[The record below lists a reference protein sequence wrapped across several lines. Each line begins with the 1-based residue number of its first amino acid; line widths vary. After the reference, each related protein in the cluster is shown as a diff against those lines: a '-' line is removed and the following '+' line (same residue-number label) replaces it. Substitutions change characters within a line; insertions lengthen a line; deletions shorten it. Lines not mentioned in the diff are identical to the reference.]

1 MTHTIFSKPLFRLGT
16 ILMALSLVTVLKA
29 QSDRGSIVGTVTDPS
44 GAAIPGAAVKAS
56 QTATNFL
63 REATSTETGRFV
75 IAELPPGLYELTVA
89 KDGFT
94 TFTQTGITVAVGQ
107 ASAVDVT
114 LKLGQVA
121 ERVEVRADASMLR
134 TESPE
139 LATSINNDAIDTLPL
154 DFSNN
159 IRNPMGFVKI
169 VPGSVV
175 NTNDGGWPVTSQ
187 NGLQSF
193 TEEIRID
200 GAPATNATPGV
211 FNEAQPSV
219 DAIQEFSLQTS
230 NFNAEYGDAGG
241 AIFNF
246 ALKSGTNQLH
256 GSAYEYLRNEFFNAK
271 NKDLSDTDP
280 KTKQR
285 RHDTGATI
293 GGPVVIPHL
302 YNGRDKTF
310 WFASFENFYTRDH
323 QLSPDWSVPRDE
335 WRKGD
340 LSSLLQPAILGTD
353 VLGRPIQQG
362 QIYDPNTTRTVT
374 ANGQNYVVRDPFPNN
389 QVPIRSE
396 VAQKVLSFIP
406 HASIPGLDTKNL
418 VGLTGEPLRDHR
430 IFSVKIDHNFSPKSH
445 LSGSFNYMFN
455 HKINGADP
463 FGMASAAR
471 DQTITSKFARLNHD
485 YTFGASAL
493 NHFTLGLLRYQNPD
507 GVPNRGFDPAKQLG
521 LKGTLITGWFPH
533 FSFGLSDIGTQQLK
547 HLYHTVPSVT
557 DSYSKVVG
565 SHTIKFGVEYRK
577 ALANF
582 FGGNS
587 AYGDLYFSANQTSLP
602 YVATDSAIYSKIGSP
617 FASFLLGTV
626 GGAGLNSPVHMSYR
640 SSDYAF
646 FIQDDYK
653 ITPRLTVN
661 YGLRYDLHRP
671 LSEKYDRISS
681 FVADI
686 PNPGAGNLPGALGFL
701 GSGAGRVGRHS
712 WLDTDF
718 KDLGPRVGAAY
729 KLDNR
734 TVLRGGFAVV
744 YGRLEVNTF
753 DPIQS
758 VGSGSV
764 TTSYPNIDPAT
775 QYLFL
780 LDNGFPAVNA
790 VPPVLDPTLLNNQ
803 SINVFSRDSGKL
815 PRIYNWN
822 FTVQRE
828 ITPNMTV
835 EAAYVGNRGTR
846 LIAGFLRTLNQND
859 YSVLS
864 LGDKLLQTIGS
875 AADAAALGVK
885 YPYPGF
891 TGTVAQALRPYPQY
905 QNITDPQATVGE
917 SDYNALQVKATHRPV
932 HGLDFLI
939 SYTLAKNITTVDD
952 AFGWG
957 GFGVLGAV
965 DAKKLKLERG
975 LAVDST
981 FTNNR
986 GDHTHNLVMAFGYE
1000 LPFAGRV
1007 QSRALRQVVGGW
1019 RVSGILQYE
1028 SGEALPVSPY
1038 YPNNL
1043 ADVIFNNEGRYDRV
1057 AGVPINNHVS
1067 NPWPGSSFMFN
1078 PAAFKDPAPFT
1089 LGNAARTYGEL
1100 RGFPYYNE
1108 DVSLTKMFKLG
1119 ESKRLE
1125 LRADAF
1131 NLFNRSV
1138 FNNPSTNVYDTPRYQ
1153 GGRAI
1158 GYGAFWGRQNVE
1170 RQMQLAA
1177 RFVF

>member
-1 MTHTIFSKPLFRLGT
+1 MKSTLSERPFSWLCT
-16 ILMALSLVTVLKA
+16 ILVVLSLNTVLVA

-44 GAAIPGAAVKAS
+44 GAAIPSATVRAT
-56 QTATNFL
+56 QTTTNFF
-63 REATSTETGRFV
+63 REASSTETGKFV
-75 IAELPPGLYELTVA
+75 ISELPVGVYNLTVS
-89 KDGFT
+89 KDGFA
-94 TFTQTGITVAVGQ
+94 TFTQAGITVAVGQ
-107 ASAVDVT
+107 ASSIDVK
-114 LKLGQVA
+114 LKVGQLA
-121 ERVEVRADASMLR
+121 ETIEVRADASMLK
-134 TESPE
+134 TENPE
-139 LATSINNDAIDTLPL
+139 LATSINNDQITSLPL

-159 IRNPMGFVKI
+159 IRNPMGFIKI

-175 NTNDGGWPVTSQ
+175 SLDSGWPVTSQ

-200 GAPATNATPGV
+200 GSSSTNPTPGV

-219 DAIQEFSLQTS
+219 EAIQEFSVQTS
-230 NFNAEYGDAGG
+230 TFNAEYGQAGG

-246 ALKSGTNQLH
+246 ALKSGTNNLH

-271 NKDLSDTDP
+271 NKDLSETDP
-280 KTKQR
+280 KTQQR
-285 RHDTGATI
+285 RHDTGGTI

-302 YNGRDKTF
+302 YHGRDKTF

-323 QLSPDWSVPRDE
+323 QLSYWSVPRDE

-340 LSSLLQPAILGTD
+340 LSSLLLPTILGTD
-353 VLGRPIQQG
+353 ILGRPIQQG

-374 ANGQNYVVRDPFPNN
+374 VNGQSYVVRDPFPNN
-389 QVPIRSE
+389 QIPIRSA
-396 VAQKVLSFIP
+396 VAQKVLGFIP
-406 HASIPGLDTKNL
+406 NATTPGLDTNNL
-418 VGLTGEPLRDHR
+418 LGLSGQPQRDHR
-430 IFSVKIDHNFSPKSH
+430 IFSVKMDHNISSKSH

-463 FGMASAAR
+463 FGEASAAR
-471 DQTITSKFARLNHD
+471 DQTITSKIARINHD
-485 YTFGASAL
+485 YTFGPSAL
-493 NHFTLGLLRYQNPD
+493 NHFTVGLLRYQNPD
-507 GVPNRGFDPAKQLG
+507 GVPDRGFNPESQLG

-533 FSFGLSDIGTQQLK
+533 FSYGLSDIGTQQLK

-557 DSYSKVVG
+557 DSFSKVIS
-565 SHTIKFGVEYRK
+565 SHTIKFGGEYRK

-587 AYGDLYFSANQTSLP
+587 AYGDLYFTASQTALP
-602 YVATDSAIYSKIGSP
+602 YLATNSAIYSKIGAP

-626 GGAGLNSPVHMSYR
+626 GAANLNSPVHMSYR
-640 SSDYAF
+640 SADYAF

-653 ITPRLTVN
+653 ITSRLTVN
-661 YGLRYDLHRP
+661 YGLRYDLHKP
-671 LSEKYDRISS
+671 LTEKYGRISS
-681 FVADI
+681 FDAGI
-686 PNPGAGNLPGALGFL
+686 SNPGAGGLSGALGFL
-701 GSGAGRVGRHS
+701 GHGSGRVGRDS

-729 KLDNR
+729 KLTNK
-734 TVLRGGFAVV
+734 TVLRGGYGVV

-758 VGSGSV
+758 TGSGSV
-764 TTSYPNIDPAT
+764 TTAYPNIDPAT

-780 LDNGFPAVNA
+780 LDNGFPAVNV

-822 FTVQRE
+822 FTIQRE
-828 ITPNMTV
+828 ITRDMTI
-835 EAAYVGNRGTR
+835 ETAYVGNRGTR

-864 LGDKLLQTIGS
+864 LGDKLLQQINS
-875 AADAAALGVK
+875 PADAAALGVT

-905 QNITDPQATVGE
+905 RDITDPQATVGE
-917 SDYNALQVKATHRPV
+917 SDYNALQVKVNQRPV

-939 SYTLAKNITTVDD
+939 SYTLSKNITTVDD

-957 GFGVLGAV
+957 GFGILGTV
-965 DAKKLKLERG
+965 DAKKLRLERG
-975 LAVDST
+975 LAVDTT
-981 FTNNR
+981 FTTGR
-986 GDHTHNLVMAFGYE
+986 GDRTHNLVTAFGYE
-1000 LPFAGRV
+1000 LPFAVHVR
-1007 QSRALRQVVGGW
+1007 SSALKQVVGGW

-1028 SGEALPVSPY
+1028 SGGALPVSPY

-1057 AGVPINNHVS
+1057 AGVPIRNNVS
-1067 NPWPGSSFMFN
+1067 NPWPGVSFMFN

-1089 LGNAARTYGEL
+1089 LGNAARTYDSL

-1108 DVSLTKMFKLG
+1108 DVSLTKMVKLG
-1119 ESKRLE
+1119 ETKRLE
-1125 LRADAF
+1125 FRADAF
-1131 NLFNRSV
+1131 NLLNRSV
-1138 FNNPSTNVYDTPRYQ
+1138 FNDPSTNVYDTPRIQ
-1153 GGRAI
+1153 NGRAI
-1158 GYGAFWGRQNVE
+1158 GYGAFWGRENVE
-1170 RQMQLAA
+1170 RQMQMSA
-1177 RFVF
+1177 RLVF